1 MITRKELDDE
11 LKKVSD
17 ANLNNAIKKS
27 IIEDMIVSLE
37 SSDNSKGIEVNS
49 SYLDVYDIDDMTND
63 LENYIEETISNYI
76 SDKYEIV
83 NSKEPEL

>member
-1 MITRKELDDE
+1 MITRKEIDDE